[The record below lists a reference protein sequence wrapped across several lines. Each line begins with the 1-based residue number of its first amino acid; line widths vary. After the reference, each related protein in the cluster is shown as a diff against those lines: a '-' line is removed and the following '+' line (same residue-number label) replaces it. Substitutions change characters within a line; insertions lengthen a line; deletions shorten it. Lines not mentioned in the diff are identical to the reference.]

1 MEAKYV
7 QAIKAGIIGGVIL
20 AVCMLVNMFIGIINS
35 NSYSGVPDISAGL
48 MGLGLLSCCI
58 FLVEIVILAGTGA
71 LAVQMAKSLV
81 VKLDEAAV
89 VGAIAGAIAGL
100 IGTVIQVISAVVT
113 PWLSNVSSYSNYYPY
128 GNYGLGSSTFSMVT
142 GLVGAVICCGPVL
155 IIVGAILAA
164 IGGAIY
170 AVAVLK
176 VK

>member
-1 MEAKYV
+1 
-7 QAIKAGIIGGVIL
+7 
-20 AVCMLVNMFIGIINS
+20 
-35 NSYSGVPDISAGL
+35 
-48 MGLGLLSCCI
+48 
-58 FLVEIVILAGTGA
+58 
-71 LAVQMAKSLV
+71 MAKSLV

-100 IGTVIQVISAVVT
+100 IGTVIQVIDAIVT
-113 PWLSNVSSYSNYYPY
+113 PVAVKCVVIFELLSLWYDY
-128 GNYGLGSSTFSMVT
+128 GVGSSALSMFT
-142 GLVGAVICCGPVL
+142 GVVGAVICCGPML